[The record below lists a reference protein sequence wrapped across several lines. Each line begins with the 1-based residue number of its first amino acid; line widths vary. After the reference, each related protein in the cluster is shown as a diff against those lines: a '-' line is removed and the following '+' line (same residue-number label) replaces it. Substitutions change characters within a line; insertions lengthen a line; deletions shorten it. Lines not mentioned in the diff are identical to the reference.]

1 MTVIA
6 RRHRRPVRLGLLA
19 AALLLAALT
28 ALVMVRDGRP
38 FGVDTGLHHW
48 ALTHRDP
55 ALDRFGID
63 LAVTGTG
70 APAYAVAA
78 LAGAVATGTRRWWW
92 RGALVGVA
100 ALASAELLRTSLAT
114 AVGRPRPPRA
124 DWLAYASGHAFPSGH
139 STTSALLAIGL
150 TAALLTHAQ
159 RRTTRAA
166 AVVLPSLWALAVG
179 VDRVYLGVHWPT
191 DVLAGWLLAAVI
203 GGALLPLLGALTRAL
218 SSSPAAWPTGRW
230 WPRPA
235 SPEPSRDRDG

>member
-1 MTVIA
+1 MIA
-6 RRHRRPVRLGLLA
+6 RHHRHLLRLGLLA
-19 AALLLAALT
+19 AAALLLAVLT
-28 ALVMVRDGRP
+28 AVVMVRDGRP
-38 FGVDTGLHHW
+38 FALDTALHHW

-78 LAGAVATGTRRWWW
+78 VAGAVATGTRRWWW
-92 RGALVGVA
+92 RGALAGVT
-100 ALASAELLRTSLAT
+100 ALALAEVLRTSLAT

-124 DWLAYASGHAFPSGH
+124 DWLEYASGHAFPSGH
-139 STTSALLAIGL
+139 STTSALLALGL
-150 TAALLTHAQ
+150 AAALLTRAQ
-159 RRTTRAA
+159 RPSARAA
-166 AVVLPSLWALAVG
+166 AVVVPTLWALAVG

-191 DVLAGWLLAAVI
+191 DVLAGWLLAALI
-203 GGALLPLLGALTRAL
+203 GCVLLPPLGVLTRAL

-230 WPRPA
+230 WRRPG